1 MNKKLVLG
9 VILTAAS
16 LFATPINNVYADSYK
31 SVTIGAD
38 LTNQQK
44 QDMLKYFDVDKN
56 SASVVE
62 VTSNEEKKYLGDTV
76 SKEQLG
82 NKSIS
87 CSYIEPTTTG
97 GLVVNTNNVTW
108 VNANMIKNALI
119 TAGIENANVKVSAP
133 FDVSGTA
140 AMTGIL
146 KGFENSKDGKKLD
159 ESTKKTANE
168 EVAVT
173 GELGEKIGQDKAAG
187 LINEVKSEVIKD
199 KPKDEAGITKIVN
212 NVTSDYNYN
221 LSKDDVSNIVG
232 LMTNVNKLNLDYSKV
247 KGQLEGVASTMK
259 NTLESDKTK
268 SWFAGVCTSI
278 GDFFKGLADGL
289 KS

>member
-44 QDMLKYFDVDKN
+44 QDMLKYFNVDSN

-62 VTSNEEKKYLGDTV
+62 VTSTEEKKYLGDTV
-76 SKEQLG
+76 SKGQLG

-97 GLVVNTNNVTW
+97 GLVVNTHNVTW
-108 VNANMIKNALI
+108 VNASMIKNALI

-133 FDVSGTA
+133 FTVSGTA

-159 ESTKKTANE
+159 ENTKKTANE

-173 GELGEKIGQDKAAG
+173 GKLGEKIGQDKAAG

-199 KPKDEAGITKIVN
+199 KPKTEAGITKIVN
-212 NVTSDYNYN
+212 NVTDNYNYK
-221 LSKDDVSNIVG
+221 LSKDDVNNIVG
-232 LMTNVNKLNLDYSKV
+232 LMTNVNKLNLDYNKV

-259 NTLESDKTK
+259 NTLQSDKTK
-268 SWFAGVCTSI
+268 SWFAGVCASI
-278 GDFFKGLADGL
+278 GNFFKGIANSL
-289 KS
+289 K

>member
-1 MNKKLVLG
+1 MNKKLVVG
-9 VILTAAS
+9 VMLTAS
-16 LFATPINNVYADSYK
+16 LFATPISNVYADSYK
-31 SVTIGAD
+31 SVTIGYD

-44 QDMLKYFDVDKN
+44 EDMLKYFGVDKN

-62 VTSNEEKKYLGDTV
+62 VTSSEEKKYLGGTV
-76 SKEQLG
+76 SKGQLG
-82 NKSIS
+82 NKAIS

-97 GLVVNTNNVTW
+97 GLVVNTHNVTW
-108 VNANMIKNALI
+108 VNASMIKNALI
-119 TAGIENANVKVSAP
+119 TAGIENADVKVSAP
-133 FDVSGTA
+133 FSVSGTA

-173 GELGEKIGQDKAAG
+173 GKLGEKIGQDKAAG
-187 LINEVKSEVIKD
+187 LINEVKNEVIKD
-199 KPKDEAGITKIVN
+199 KPKTEEGITKIVN
-212 NVTSDYNYN
+212 NVTNNYNYT
-221 LSKDDVSNIVG
+221 LSKDDVNGIVG

-259 NTLESDKTK
+259 NTLDSDKAK
-268 SWFAGVCTSI
+268 GWFASICASI
-278 GDFFKGLADGL
+278 GNFFKGISDSL

>member
-9 VILTAAS
+9 VMVAAS
-16 LFATPINNVYADSYK
+16 LFLTPINNVYADSYK
-31 SVTIGAD
+31 SVTIGYD

-44 QDMLKYFDVDKN
+44 EDMLKYFDVDRN

-62 VTSNEEKKYLGDTV
+62 VTSKEEKEYLGDTV
-76 SKEQLG
+76 SKDQLG
-82 NKSIS
+82 NKAIS

-97 GLVVNTNNVTW
+97 GLLVDTNNVTW
-108 VNANMIKNALI
+108 VNASMIKNALI

-133 FDVSGTA
+133 FAVSGTA

-159 ESTKKTANE
+159 ESIKKTANE

-173 GELGEKIGQDKAAG
+173 GKLGEKIGQDKAAG

-199 KPKDEAGITKIVN
+199 KPKNGEGITKIVN
-212 NVTSDYNYN
+212 KVTNNYNYE
-221 LSKDDVSNIVG
+221 LSDDDVSSIVG

-247 KGQLEGVASTMK
+247 KEQLEGVASTMK
-259 NTLESDKTK
+259 NTLDNDKTK
-268 SWFAGVCTSI
+268 SWFANVCASI
-278 GDFFKGLADGL
+278 GDFFKGISDSL

>member
-1 MNKKLVLG
+1 MNKKLVIG
-9 VILTAAS
+9 VMVTAI

-31 SVTIGAD
+31 SVTIGSD

-44 QDMLKYFDVDKN
+44 EDMLEYFDVDSN

-76 SKEQLG
+76 SKDQLG
-82 NKSIS
+82 NKAIS

-97 GLVVNTNNVTW
+97 GLIVNTHNVTW
-108 VNANMIKNALI
+108 VNASMIKNALI

-133 FDVSGTA
+133 FTVSGTA

-173 GELGEKIGQDKAAG
+173 GKLGEKIGQDKAAG

-199 KPKDEAGITKIVN
+199 KPKNETGITEIVN
-212 NVTSDYNYN
+212 NVTNNYNYN
-221 LSKDDVSNIVG
+221 LSKDDVNSIVG
-232 LMTNVNKLNLDYSKV
+232 LMTNVNKLNLDYNKV
-247 KGQLEGVASTMK
+247 KGQLEDVASTMK
-259 NTLESDKTK
+259 NTLDSDKTK
-268 SWFAGVCTSI
+268 GFFASVFASI
-278 GDFFKGLADGL
+278 GNFFKWVSDSL

>member
-44 QDMLKYFDVDKN
+44 QNMLKYFNVDSN

-62 VTSNEEKKYLGDTV
+62 VTSTEEKKYLGDTV
-76 SKEQLG
+76 SKGQLG

-97 GLVVNTNNVTW
+97 GLVVDTHNVTW
-108 VNANMIKNALI
+108 VNASMIKNALI

-133 FDVSGTA
+133 FTVSGTA

-159 ESTKKTANE
+159 ENTKKTANE

-173 GELGEKIGQDKAAG
+173 GKLGEKIGQDKASG

-199 KPKDEAGITKIVN
+199 KPKDEEGIKKIVN
-212 NVTSDYNYN
+212 NVTDNYNYK
-221 LSKDDVSNIVG
+221 LSKDDVNNIVG
-232 LMTNVNKLNLDYSKV
+232 LMTNVNKLNLDYNKV

-259 NTLESDKTK
+259 NTLQSDKTK
-268 SWFAGVCTSI
+268 SWFAGVCASI
-278 GDFFKGLADGL
+278 GNFFKGIANSL

>member
-16 LFATPINNVYADSYK
+16 LFAAPINNVYADSYK
-31 SVTIGAD
+31 SVTIESD

-44 QDMLKYFDVDKN
+44 NDMLKYFDVDTS

-62 VTSNEEKKYLGDTV
+62 VTSTEEKKYLGDTV

-82 NKSIS
+82 NRSIS
-87 CSYIEPTTTG
+87 CSYIEPTSTG
-97 GLVVNTNNVTW
+97 GLVVSTNNVTW
-108 VNANMIKNALI
+108 VNASMIKNALI

-133 FDVSGTA
+133 FTVSGTA

-146 KGFENSKDGKKLD
+146 KGFENSENGKKLD
-159 ESTKKTANE
+159 ENTKKTANE

-173 GELGEKIGQDKAAG
+173 GKLGEKIGQDKAAG

-199 KPKDEAGITKIVN
+199 KPKDGAGITKIVN
-212 NVTSDYNYN
+212 NVTNNYNYD
-221 LSKDDVSNIVG
+221 LSKDDVNNIVG
-232 LMTNVNKLNLDYSKV
+232 LMTNVNKLNLDYNKV
-247 KGQLEGVASTMK
+247 KGQLEGVANTMK
-259 NTLESDKTK
+259 NTLNSDKTK
-268 SWFAGVCTSI
+268 SWFAGVCDSI
-278 GDFFKGLADGL
+278 GNFFKGISDSL
-289 KS
+289 K

>member
-16 LFATPINNVYADSYK
+16 LFVTPINNVYADSYK

-38 LTNQQK
+38 LSNQQK
-44 QDMLKYFDVDKN
+44 QNMLKYFNVDSN

-62 VTSNEEKKYLGDTV
+62 VTSTEEKKYLGDTV
-76 SKEQLG
+76 SKGQLG

-97 GLVVNTNNVTW
+97 GLVVNTHNVTW
-108 VNANMIKNALI
+108 VNASMIKNALI

-133 FDVSGTA
+133 FTVSGTA

-159 ESTKKTANE
+159 ENTKKTANE

-173 GELGEKIGQDKAAG
+173 GKLGEKIGQDKASG

-199 KPKDEAGITKIVN
+199 KPKDEEGIKKIVN
-212 NVTSDYNYN
+212 NVTDNYNYK
-221 LSKDDVSNIVG
+221 LSKDDVNNIVG
-232 LMTNVNKLNLDYSKV
+232 LMTNVNKLNLDYNKV

-259 NTLESDKTK
+259 NTLQSDKTK
-268 SWFAGVCTSI
+268 SWFAGVCASI
-278 GDFFKGLADGL
+278 GNFFKGIASSL

>member
-9 VILTAAS
+9 VMLTAT

-31 SVTIGAD
+31 SVTIGYD

-44 QDMLKYFDVDKN
+44 EDMLKYFGVDRN

-62 VTSNEEKKYLGDTV
+62 VTSNEEKKYLGSTV
-76 SKEQLG
+76 SSAQLG

-108 VNANMIKNALI
+108 VNASMIKNALI

-133 FDVSGTA
+133 FSVSGTA

-146 KGFENSKDGKKLD
+146 KGFENSKDGRKLD

-173 GELGEKIGQDKAAG
+173 GKLGEKIGQDKAAG

-199 KPKDEAGITKIVN
+199 KPKDEEGITKIVN
-212 NVTSDYNYN
+212 NVTNNYNYN
-221 LSKDDVSNIVG
+221 LSKDDVSGIVG
-232 LMTNVNKLNLDYSKV
+232 LMTNVNKLNLDYNKV

-259 NTLESDKTK
+259 NTLNSDKTK
-268 SWFAGVCTSI
+268 SWFANVCASI
-278 GDFFKGLADGL
+278 GNFFKGISDSL
-289 KS
+289 K

>member
-44 QDMLKYFDVDKN
+44 QNMLKYFNVDSN

-62 VTSNEEKKYLGDTV
+62 VTSTEEKKYLGDTV
-76 SKEQLG
+76 SKGQLG

-97 GLVVNTNNVTW
+97 GLVVNTHNVTW
-108 VNANMIKNALI
+108 VNASMIKNALI

-133 FDVSGTA
+133 FTVSGTA

-159 ESTKKTANE
+159 ENTKKTANE

-173 GELGEKIGQDKAAG
+173 GKLGEKIGQDKASG

-199 KPKDEAGITKIVN
+199 KPKDEEGITKIVN
-212 NVTSDYNYN
+212 NVTDNYNYK
-221 LSKDDVSNIVG
+221 LSKDDVNNIVG
-232 LMTNVNKLNLDYSKV
+232 LMTNVNKLNLDYNKV

-259 NTLESDKTK
+259 NTLQSDKTK
-268 SWFAGVCTSI
+268 SWFAGVCASI
-278 GDFFKGLADGL
+278 GNFFKGIANSL
-289 KS
+289 K

>member
-9 VILTAAS
+9 IILTAAS

-44 QDMLKYFDVDKN
+44 QNMLKYFNVDSN

-62 VTSNEEKKYLGDTV
+62 VTSTEEKKYLGDTV
-76 SKEQLG
+76 SKGQLG

-97 GLVVNTNNVTW
+97 GLVVNTHNVTW
-108 VNANMIKNALI
+108 VNASMIKNALI

-133 FDVSGTA
+133 FTVSGTA

-159 ESTKKTANE
+159 ENTKKTANE

-173 GELGEKIGQDKAAG
+173 GKLGEKIGQDKASG

-199 KPKDEAGITKIVN
+199 KPKDEEGITKIVN
-212 NVTSDYNYN
+212 DVTDNYNYK
-221 LSKDDVSNIVG
+221 LSKDDVNNIVG
-232 LMTNVNKLNLDYSKV
+232 LMTNVNKLNLDYNKV

-259 NTLESDKTK
+259 NTLQSDKTK
-268 SWFAGVCTSI
+268 SWFAGVCASI
-278 GDFFKGLADGL
+278 GNFFKGIANSLR
-289 KS
+289 S

>member
-1 MNKKLVLG
+1 M
-9 VILTAAS
+9 LTAI
-16 LFATPINNVYADSYK
+16 LLATPITNVYADSYK
-31 SVTIGAD
+31 SVTIGSD

-44 QDMLKYFDVDKN
+44 EDMLKYFDVDRN

-62 VTSNEEKKYLGDTV
+62 VTNNEEKEYLGDTV
-76 SKEQLG
+76 SKDQLG

-87 CSYIEPTTTG
+87 CSYIEPTTNG

-133 FDVSGTA
+133 FAVSGTA

-146 KGFENSKDGKKLD
+146 KGFENNKDGKKLD

-173 GELGEKIGQDKAAG
+173 GKLGEKIGQDKAAG

-199 KPKDEAGITKIVN
+199 KPTTEEGITKIVN
-212 NVTSDYNYN
+212 DVTNNYNYD

-232 LMTNVNKLNLDYSKV
+232 LMTNVNKLDLDYNKV
-247 KGQLEGVASTMK
+247 KGQLEGVASTLK
-259 NTLESDKTK
+259 NTLDSDKTK
-268 SWFAGVCTSI
+268 SWFAGICASI
-278 GDFFKGLADGL
+278 GNFFKGISDRLNL
-289 KS
+289 

>member
-9 VILTAAS
+9 VILTVAS
-16 LFATPINNVYADSYK
+16 LLAAPINNVYADSYK
-31 SVTIGAD
+31 SVTIGYD

-44 QDMLKYFDVDKN
+44 EDMLKYFDVDSN

-82 NKSIS
+82 NKAIS

-108 VNANMIKNALI
+108 VNASMIKNALI

-133 FDVSGTA
+133 FTVSGTA

-173 GELGEKIGQDKAAG
+173 GKLGEKIGQDKAAG

-212 NVTSDYNYN
+212 NVTNNYNYN
-221 LSKDDVSNIVG
+221 LSKDDVSGIVG

-259 NTLESDKTK
+259 NTLDSDKTK
-268 SWFAGVCTSI
+268 SWFAGVCDSI
-278 GDFFKGLADGL
+278 GNFFKGISDSL

>member
-44 QDMLKYFDVDKN
+44 QNMLKYFNVDSN

-62 VTSNEEKKYLGDTV
+62 VTSTEEKKYLGDTV
-76 SKEQLG
+76 SKGQLG

-97 GLVVNTNNVTW
+97 GLVVNTHNVTW
-108 VNANMIKNALI
+108 VNASMIKNALI

-133 FDVSGTA
+133 FTVSGTA

-159 ESTKKTANE
+159 ENTKKTANE

-173 GELGEKIGQDKAAG
+173 GKLGEKIGQDKASG

-199 KPKDEAGITKIVN
+199 KPKDEEGIKKIVN
-212 NVTSDYNYN
+212 NVTDNYNYK
-221 LSKDDVSNIVG
+221 LSKDDVNNIVG
-232 LMTNVNKLNLDYSKV
+232 LMTNVNKLNLDYNKV

-259 NTLESDKTK
+259 NTLQSDKTK
-268 SWFAGVCTSI
+268 SWFAGVCASI
-278 GDFFKGLADGL
+278 GDFFKGIANSL

>member
-9 VILTAAS
+9 LMLTAT
-16 LFATPINNVYADSYK
+16 LLATPISNVYADSFK
-31 SVTIGAD
+31 SVTIGYD

-44 QDMLKYFDVDKN
+44 EDMLKYFDVDRN

-62 VTSNEEKKYLGDTV
+62 VTSNEEKKYLGSTV
-76 SKEQLG
+76 SKAQLG
-82 NKSIS
+82 NKAIS

-133 FDVSGTA
+133 FSVSGTA

-146 KGFENSKDGKKLD
+146 KGFENSKDGRKLD
-159 ESTKKTANE
+159 ESTKKTANQ

-173 GELGEKIGQDKAAG
+173 GKLGEKIGQDKAAG

-199 KPKDEAGITKIVN
+199 KPKDEAGITNIVN
-212 NVTSDYNYN
+212 NVTNNYNYT
-221 LSKDDVSNIVG
+221 LSKDDVSGIVG
-232 LMTNVNKLNLDYSKV
+232 LMTNVNKLNLDYNKV
-247 KGQLEGVASTMK
+247 KGQLEGVADTMK
-259 NTLESDKTK
+259 NTLDSDKAK
-268 SWFAGVCTSI
+268 SWFSNVCSSI
-278 GDFFKGLADGL
+278 GDFFKGL
-289 KS
+289 

>member
-9 VILTAAS
+9 IILTAAS

-44 QDMLKYFDVDKN
+44 QNMLKYFNVDSN

-62 VTSNEEKKYLGDTV
+62 VTSTEEKKYLGDTV
-76 SKEQLG
+76 SKGQLG

-97 GLVVNTNNVTW
+97 GLVVNTHNVTW
-108 VNANMIKNALI
+108 VNASMIKNALI

-133 FDVSGTA
+133 FTVSGTA

-159 ESTKKTANE
+159 ENTKKTANE

-173 GELGEKIGQDKAAG
+173 GKLGEKIGQDKASG

-199 KPKDEAGITKIVN
+199 KPKDKEGITKIVN
-212 NVTSDYNYN
+212 DVTDNYNYK
-221 LSKDDVSNIVG
+221 LSKDDVNNIVG
-232 LMTNVNKLNLDYSKV
+232 LMTNVNKLNLDYNKV

-259 NTLESDKTK
+259 NTLQSDKTK
-268 SWFAGVCTSI
+268 SWFAGVCASI
-278 GDFFKGLADGL
+278 GDFFKGIANSL

>member
-9 VILTAAS
+9 LMLTAT
-16 LFATPINNVYADSYK
+16 LLATPISNVYADSFK
-31 SVTIGAD
+31 SVTIGYD

-44 QDMLKYFDVDKN
+44 EDMLKYFDVGRN

-62 VTSNEEKKYLGDTV
+62 VTSNEEKKYLGSTV
-76 SKEQLG
+76 SKAQLG
-82 NKSIS
+82 NKAIS

-133 FDVSGTA
+133 FSVSGTA

-146 KGFENSKDGKKLD
+146 KGFENSKDGRKLD
-159 ESTKKTANE
+159 ESTKKTANQ

-173 GELGEKIGQDKAAG
+173 GKLGEKIGQDKAAG

-199 KPKDEAGITKIVN
+199 KPKDEAGITNIVN
-212 NVTSDYNYN
+212 NVTNNYNYT
-221 LSKDDVSNIVG
+221 LSKDDVSGIVG
-232 LMTNVNKLNLDYSKV
+232 LMTNVNKLNLDYNKV
-247 KGQLEGVASTMK
+247 KGQLEGVADTMK
-259 NTLESDKTK
+259 NTLDSDKAK
-268 SWFAGVCTSI
+268 SWFSNVCSSI
-278 GDFFKGLADGL
+278 GDFFKGL
-289 KS
+289 

>member
-9 VILTAAS
+9 VMLTAI
-16 LFATPINNVYADSYK
+16 LIVTPITNVFADSYK
-31 SVTIGAD
+31 SVTIGYD

-44 QDMLKYFDVDKN
+44 EDMLKYFDVDKN

-62 VTSNEEKKYLGDTV
+62 VTNTEEKKYLGDTV

-108 VNANMIKNALI
+108 VNASMIKNALI

-133 FDVSGTA
+133 FAVSGTA

-173 GELGEKIGQDKAAG
+173 GKLGEKIGQDKAAG
-187 LINEVKSEVIKD
+187 LINEVKSEVIKV
-199 KPKDEAGITKIVN
+199 KPSNEADITKIVN
-212 NVTSDYNYN
+212 DVTNNYNYD

-232 LMTNVNKLNLDYSKV
+232 LMTNVNKLNLDYNKV
-247 KGQLEGVASTMK
+247 KGQLEGVANTMK
-259 NTLESDKTK
+259 DTLASDKAK
-268 SWFAGVCTSI
+268 SWFANVCASI
-278 GDFFKGLADGL
+278 GNFFKGIADSL
-289 KS
+289 KK

>member
-9 VILTAAS
+9 IILTAAS

-31 SVTIGAD
+31 SVTIGSD

-44 QDMLKYFDVDKN
+44 NDMLKYFDVDRN

-62 VTSNEEKKYLGDTV
+62 VTSTEEKKYLGDTV
-76 SKEQLG
+76 SKDQLG

-87 CSYIEPTTTG
+87 CSYIEPTSTG

-108 VNANMIKNALI
+108 VNSSMIKNALI

-133 FDVSGTA
+133 FTVSGTA

-146 KGFENSKDGKKLD
+146 KGFENSENGKKLD

-173 GELGEKIGQDKAAG
+173 GKLGEKIGQDKAAG

-212 NVTSDYNYN
+212 NVTNNYNYD
-221 LSKDDVSNIVG
+221 LSKDDVNNIVG

-259 NTLESDKTK
+259 NTLDSDKTK
-268 SWFAGVCTSI
+268 SWFAGVCASI
-278 GDFFKGLADGL
+278 GNFFKGISDSL
-289 KS
+289 K

>member
-1 MNKKLVLG
+1 MNKKLVFG
-9 VILTAAS
+9 VILVAS
-16 LFATPINNVYADSYK
+16 LLATPINNVYADSYK
-31 SVTIGAD
+31 SVTIGYD

-44 QDMLKYFDVDKN
+44 EDMLKYFDVDRN

-62 VTSNEEKKYLGDTV
+62 VTSNEEKKYLGGTV
-76 SKEQLG
+76 SRAQLG
-82 NKSIS
+82 NKAIS

-108 VNANMIKNALI
+108 VNASMIKNALI
-119 TAGIENANVKVSAP
+119 TAEIENANVKVSAP
-133 FDVSGTA
+133 FTVSGTA

-173 GELGEKIGQDKAAG
+173 GKLGEKIGQDKAAG

-199 KPKDEAGITKIVN
+199 KPKDKAGITKIVN
-212 NVTSDYNYN
+212 NVTNNYNYN
-221 LSKDDVSNIVG
+221 LSKDDVKNMVG
-232 LMTNVNKLNLDYSKV
+232 LMTNVNKLDLNYNKV
-247 KGQLEGVASTMK
+247 KGQLEGVANTMK
-259 NTLESDKTK
+259 NTLDSDKTK
-268 SWFAGVCTSI
+268 SWFSSVCTSI
-278 GDFFKGLADGL
+278 GDFFKGVADSL

>member
-9 VILTAAS
+9 IILTAAS

-44 QDMLKYFDVDKN
+44 QNMLKYFNVDSN

-62 VTSNEEKKYLGDTV
+62 VTSTEEKKYLGDTV
-76 SKEQLG
+76 SKGQLG

-97 GLVVNTNNVTW
+97 GLVVNTHNVTW
-108 VNANMIKNALI
+108 VNASMIKNALI

-133 FDVSGTA
+133 FTVSGTA

-159 ESTKKTANE
+159 EKTKKTANE

-173 GELGEKIGQDKAAG
+173 GKLGEKIGQDKASG

-199 KPKDEAGITKIVN
+199 KPKDEEGIKKIVN
-212 NVTSDYNYN
+212 NVTDNYSYK
-221 LSKDDVSNIVG
+221 LSKDDVNNIVG
-232 LMTNVNKLNLDYSKV
+232 LMTNVNKLNLDYNKV

-259 NTLESDKTK
+259 NTLQSDKTK
-268 SWFAGVCTSI
+268 SWFAGVCASI
-278 GDFFKGLADGL
+278 GDFFKGIANSL

>member
-9 VILTAAS
+9 LMLTAT
-16 LFATPINNVYADSYK
+16 LLATPISNVYADSFK
-31 SVTIGAD
+31 SVTIGYD

-44 QDMLKYFDVDKN
+44 EDMLKYFDVGRN

-62 VTSNEEKKYLGDTV
+62 VTSNEEKKYLGSTV
-76 SKEQLG
+76 SKAQLG
-82 NKSIS
+82 NKAIS

-133 FDVSGTA
+133 FSVSGTA

-146 KGFENSKDGKKLD
+146 KGFENSKDGRKLD

-173 GELGEKIGQDKAAG
+173 GKLGEKIGQDKAAG

-199 KPKDEAGITKIVN
+199 KPKDEEGITKIVN
-212 NVTSDYNYN
+212 NVTNNYNYN
-221 LSKDDVSNIVG
+221 LSKDDVSGIVG
-232 LMTNVNKLNLDYSKV
+232 LMTNVNKLNLDYNKV

-259 NTLESDKTK
+259 NTLNSDKTK
-268 SWFAGVCTSI
+268 SWFANVCASI
-278 GDFFKGLADGL
+278 GNFFKGISDSL
-289 KS
+289 K